1 MVYLQDLRQSQ
12 VWSLKLEPPKNLGN
26 PNIQSSLLFLVQFGG
41 VRGGDSSGIEEFDTD
56 EADRSL
62 NEKSSAQKKY
72 EQQRFRVQPGP
83 IENYSLGRGSLA
95 QKVLKGPRKRS
106 QMFLK
111 ETLQNKKTNFILA
124 LWTSMCLILICNK
137 SYFAIFYLKLF
148 T

>member
-1 MVYLQDLRQSQ
+1 M
-12 VWSLKLEPPKNLGN
+12 
-26 PNIQSSLLFLVQFGG
+26 LVQFGG

-95 QKVLKGPRKRS
+95 QKVKGPQNDFKYSLKRL
-106 QMFLK
+106 FK
-111 ETLQNKKTNFILA
+111 TKRPNKYQGPLA
-124 LWTSMCLILICNK
+124 P
-137 SYFAIFYLKLF
+137 YF
-148 T
+148 

>member
-1 MVYLQDLRQSQ
+1 M
-12 VWSLKLEPPKNLGN
+12 
-26 PNIQSSLLFLVQFGG
+26 VQFGG

-95 QKVLKGPRKRS
+95 QKVLKRTSKKVTNVFKRNS
-106 QMFLK
+106 LK
-111 ETLQNKKTNFILA
+111 QKDQFYT
-124 LWTSMCLILICNK
+124 CLMYYDFNVLD
-137 SYFAIFYLKLF
+137 FDMQ
-148 T
+148 

>member
-1 MVYLQDLRQSQ
+1 M
-12 VWSLKLEPPKNLGN
+12 
-26 PNIQSSLLFLVQFGG
+26 VQFGG

-95 QKVLKGPRKRS
+95 QKVKGPQRDFKIC
-106 QMFLK
+106 FK
-111 ETLQNKKTNFILA
+111 ESLQNKKT
-124 LWTSMCLILICNK
+124 
-137 SYFAIFYLKLF
+137 
-148 T
+148 